1 MPAYHPPVGFHFR
14 VEVLGLSPPK
24 ENDLRFSEAG
34 GLATEL
40 GTEEVAE
47 GGENRFVQKY
57 PIRGKYPDLVLK
69 RGLLKDSTVLGWVRA
84 CLEDFQ
90 IDPRNVDVHL
100 LNAEHTPLLT
110 WHLRNAYPT
119 KWMVSDLQAS
129 NSAVVIET
137 LQLTYQ
143 FFTLDRG

>member
-1 MPAYHPPVGFHFR
+1 MPAYLPPVGFHFR
-14 VEVLGLSPPK
+14 VEVLDLSPQK
-24 ENDLRFSEAG
+24 ENDLRFTEVG
-34 GLATEL
+34 GLATEF

-69 RGLLKDSTVLGWVRA
+69 RGLLKDSSVLVWVRA
-84 CLEDFQ
+84 CLEDFRIQ
-90 IDPRNVDVHL
+90 PKNVDVHL
-100 LNAEHTPLLT
+100 LNEKHEPLLT

-119 KWMVSDLQAS
+119 KWTVSDLQAA
-129 NSAVVIET
+129 NSAVVVET

-143 FFTLDRG
+143 FFTLDRS

>member
-1 MPAYHPPVGFHFR
+1 MPSYYPPVGFHFR
-14 VEVLGLSPPK
+14 VEVLDLPSPK
-24 ENDLRFSEAG
+24 ENDLRFSEVG
-34 GLATEL
+34 GLATEF

-57 PIRGKYPDLVLK
+57 PIRAKYPDLVLK
-69 RGLLKDSTVLGWVRA
+69 RGLLKDSSVLKWVRA

-90 IDPRNVDVHL
+90 IKPKHVDVQL
-100 LNAEHTPLLT
+100 LNEKHEPLLT

-119 KWMVSDLQAS
+119 KWTVSDFQAA

-143 FFTLDRG
+143 FFTLDRS